1 MSEFLPED
9 AGDALLIGRVWNPAA
24 GGPSVVVLR
33 GGELVDVT
41 SKAVPTVSAA
51 LELDDAAGF
60 VRTADGP
67 SLGPADAVLEN
78 SFEGRRDAALP
89 WMLAPSDLQA
99 VKASGVTFVVSLLER
114 VIEERAKGDPS
125 GAAAAREEV
134 LAIIGSDL
142 SDLKPGSPEAE
153 RLKQHLTEKGMWSQ
167 YLEVGIGPDAEIFTK
182 AQPLSAV
189 GLGAHVGILPI
200 SKWNNP
206 EPEVVLAVSSNGAI
220 KGVTLGNDVNLRDI
234 EGRSALLL
242 GKCKDNNASASLGPF
257 IRLLDDTFTEADI
270 GELVIDLTVSGE
282 DGFVLRG
289 NSHMSEI
296 SRSPRELVD
305 AALGPNHQYPDGMVL
320 YLGTMFAPVEDR
332 GEKGLGFTHHVGDV
346 VTISSG
352 RLGALRNTVKLSSE
366 CEPWTFGVS
375 EMMRNLAARGL
386 I

>member
-1 MSEFLPED
+1 MAEFLPED
-9 AGDALLIGRVWNPAA
+9 SGDALLIGRVWNPAA

-33 GGELVDVT
+33 DRELIDVT
-41 SKAVPTVSAA
+41 SKAVPTVSAF
-51 LELDDAAGF
+51 LELDHAAEYARSGDGF
-60 VRTADGP
+60 
-67 SLGPADAVLEN
+67 SLGTVDEVLAN
-78 SFEGRRDAALP
+78 SFEGRRDPGRP
-89 WMLAPSDLQA
+89 WLLAPTDLQA

-125 GAAAAREEV
+125 GAAAARAEV
-134 LAIIGSDL
+134 MQVIGSDL
-142 SDLKPGSPEAE
+142 SDLKPGSLEAE
-153 RLKQHLTEKGMWSQ
+153 RLKQHLIDKDMWSQ

-189 GLGAHVGILPI
+189 GFGAHVGILPI

-206 EPEVVLAVSSNGAI
+206 EPEVVLAVSSDGTI

-257 IRLLDDTFTEADI
+257 IRLLDEKFSEADI
-270 GELVIDLTVSGE
+270 GELVIDLNVAGE
-282 DGFVLRG
+282 DDFVLDG

-296 SRSPRELVD
+296 SRTPRELVD
-305 AALGPNHQYPDGMVL
+305 AAIGPNHQYPDGMVL

-332 GEKGLGFTHHVGDV
+332 GEAGLGFTHHIGDV
-346 VTISSG
+346 VTISSD
-352 RLGALRNTVKLSSE
+352 RLGALHNTVKLSSD